1 MQRLRTSFSRGTEL
15 KFLSHLDLM
24 RLWERASRR
33 AGISLA
39 YSEGFT
45 PHARIS
51 LAAPLSVGMT
61 SQAELM
67 DIFLSRWM
75 SPNSF
80 VSQVKE
86 QLPRGLTI
94 LDIWPI
100 GLNEPSL
107 QSQVRSI
114 EYKVEI
120 ETDMKAQEVESA
132 IKKLLSAK
140 EIPWHHLRDTGARHY
155 DLRPLV
161 DDLWFIEL
169 QDSRC
174 TLGMRL
180 RCSSSGAGRPE
191 QVTKALGFSQ
201 HPRSIHRT
209 RLILN

>member
-1 MQRLRTSFSRGTEL
+1 
-15 KFLSHLDLM
+15 
-24 RLWERASRR
+24 
-33 AGISLA
+33 
-39 YSEGFT
+39 
-45 PHARIS
+45 
-51 LAAPLSVGMT
+51 MT

-75 SPNSF
+75 SPHSF
-80 VSQVKE
+80 ISQVKE
-86 QLPRGLTI
+86 QLPQGLTI

-120 ETDMKAQEVESA
+120 ETDREDQEIESA
-132 IKKLLSAK
+132 IKTLLSAQ

-161 DDLWFIEL
+161 ADLWLIEL

-174 TLGMRL
+174 MLGMEL
-180 RCSSSGAGRPE
+180 RCSSSGTGRPE